1 MKSTLERFL
10 LALACNVN
18 PACCYFMPAVYP
30 AWGPRVKALHE
41 FIYFW
46 WEITTVLEGDNIFIP
61 TIFRGMSLI
70 AQNLIWFRWNKH
82 LAIYQKRT
90 KILAAAWWDF
100 LLLNH
105 LKKKKKN
112 PVIGPIL
119 PQLHN
124 SNQKQKRKENK
135 TEKNAPPWSSE
146 THSPFNKT
154 WPCTSTAPY
163 RWNQW
168 MMVWDNVTSRCTCQ
182 PFLSV
187 ARRQLCSA

>member
-1 MKSTLERFL
+1 MRNNNRSGRRQYIYTRYLQRNVAYCTKS
-10 LALACNVN
+10 
-18 PACCYFMPAVYP
+18 
-30 AWGPRVKALHE
+30 
-41 FIYFW
+41 
-46 WEITTVLEGDNIFIP
+46 
-61 TIFRGMSLI
+61 
-70 AQNLIWFRWNKH
+70 NLIQVKETFSYLSKKNKNPCSS
-82 LAIYQKRT
+82 LVRLSVIEP
-90 KILAAAWWDF
+90 
-100 LLLNH
+100 

-124 SNQKQKRKENK
+124 SNQKQKSKENK

>member
-1 MKSTLERFL
+1 MRNNNRSGRRQYIYTRHLQR
-10 LALACNVN
+10 NVAYCTTSNLVQVKQTFSYLSKKNKN
-18 PACCYFMPAVYP
+18 P
-30 AWGPRVKALHE
+30 
-41 FIYFW
+41 
-46 WEITTVLEGDNIFIP
+46 
-61 TIFRGMSLI
+61 RGSLVRLSVI
-70 AQNLIWFRWNKH
+70 EPF
-82 LAIYQKRT
+82 
-90 KILAAAWWDF
+90 
-100 LLLNH
+100 
-105 LKKKKKN
+105 KKKKKN
-112 PVIGPIL
+112 LLLARSCRSYTIQTKSKKG
-119 PQLHN
+119 
-124 SNQKQKRKENK
+124 KKNK